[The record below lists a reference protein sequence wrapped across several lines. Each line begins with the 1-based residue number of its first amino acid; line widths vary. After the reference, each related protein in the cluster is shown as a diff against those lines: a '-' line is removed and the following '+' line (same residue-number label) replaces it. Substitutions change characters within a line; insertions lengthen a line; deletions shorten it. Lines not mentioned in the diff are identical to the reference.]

1 MNDSNL
7 FNSSDHT
14 VAPNTQDN
22 TVNNN
27 MTTDASTLD
36 TTATPDSNNPTLQE
50 ESQVTDNNTQ
60 ENIGNNGLDPEKDL
74 GINSSTNN
82 TQENI
87 GNNGLDP
94 EKDLGINSSTNN
106 TQENIGNN
114 GLDPEKDLGINNN
127 QGNME
132 ESNNPN
138 PLDTS
143 NISFSTNTIDS
154 NSYSTTENSIQTSV
168 SDSTSNTFVDNNVSS
183 TTNTETIKTHWNWA
197 GFMFNWLYIAI
208 FNGKSGLFYFLMTFI
223 VLMTGEIVVNIL
235 KLILISTSY
244 SYIITIIITI
254 ISTIIIPVYLGLK
267 GESIV
272 WKKGKFEDQKEFYTA
287 QKYLS
292 KLGLVFFEIIFTIMI
307 IFFIVIILFIN
318 LLHL

>member
-50 ESQVTDNNTQ
+50 ESQVTD
-60 ENIGNNGLDPEKDL
+60 
-74 GINSSTNN
+74 NN

>member
-60 ENIGNNGLDPEKDL
+60 ENIGNNR
-74 GINSSTNN
+74 
-82 TQENI
+82 
-87 GNNGLDP
+87 LDP

-272 WKKGKFEDQKEFYTA
+272 WKKGKFEDHKEFYTA

>member
-94 EKDLGINSSTNN
+94 EKDLGIN
-106 TQENIGNN
+106 
-114 GLDPEKDLGINNN
+114 NN

-132 ESNNPN
+132 ESNNPK